1 VEMSV
6 RSFGMVGKTYRSA
19 SEAFKD
25 ADYATAIW
33 KCETDTERALNMI
46 KDLLPI
52 LFFIIVMFGAV
63 ILLYPLFQ

>member
-1 VEMSV
+1 MSV